1 MYSFK
6 SLFWF
11 LTLFF
16 GTLVLQA
23 QSGYSKTVKTDQVS
37 VTLFSQYDQITRGQK
52 FQVFLRMK
60 MEPSWHTYHKDP
72 GDSGMPTEIIW
83 ELPEGF
89 TASEIEWPEPIR
101 FENAGI
107 ISYGYKNLVFLPINL
122 QAPMNLSIGEKI
134 LIKAKVNWLACN
146 DICIPGQA
154 NIELILNI
162 GKNSLINSKLP
173 ITLTDM
179 LTNAQNAI
187 TPKALDTT
195 LEMTKVTFWQSLLFA
210 FIGGI
215 LLNAMPCVFPV
226 LGIKVMGFVNQAGS
240 NRTKIKQHGWVFTL
254 GILLSFWF
262 LSAVLIG
269 LRSSGEKL
277 GWGFQLQNTYF
288 NASLIILLFTFGL
301 NLLGV
306 FEWGNSFIGTGARF
320 QKKEGLI
327 GTFFSGILATV
338 VATPCTGPF
347 MGTALGYAL
356 SLSVGGIFA
365 IFTCLA
371 IGLSFPYLILSFYPA
386 WLKFL
391 PRPGA
396 WMIFWKEL
404 LAFPLFATVVW
415 LLWVFG
421 TQTDTDSLVK
431 MLFALLFIGLM
442 AWVWKNGLNPIHS
455 MARKTLSS
463 FLILGLVV
471 VSGLLAISAAKV
483 NQAYASDLKWEI
495 YSYNRISELIAEGK
509 TVYVDFTAK
518 WCLQCQVNKKLVF
531 QSNKT
536 KSVVKAFKRNN
547 VVPILADWTQK
558 DPEITQAL
566 ENLGRVGVPLNVIY
580 SSKLKEPF
588 ILPSIL
594 SVDAVINALDSL

>member
-1 MYSFK
+1 MHSFN
-6 SLFWF
+6 SLFWS

-16 GTLVLQA
+16 GTLVIQA
-23 QSGYSKTVKTDQVS
+23 QSGYSKTVKTEEVS
-37 VTLFSQYDQITRGQK
+37 VTLLSQYDQITRGQK
-52 FQVFLRMK
+52 FQVFLRMN
-60 MEPSWHTYHKDP
+60 MEPGWHTYHKNP

-89 TASEIEWPEPIR
+89 TASEIEWPEPVR
-101 FENAGI
+101 FENTGI
-107 ISYGYKNLVFLPINL
+107 ISYGYKNLVFLTINL

-154 NIELILNI
+154 NLELILRTGN
-162 GKNSLINSKLP
+162 NSLINSKLP
-173 ITLTDM
+173 DNLTTKLINAKNTIIPEAIDM
-179 LTNAQNAI
+179 
-187 TPKALDTT
+187 T
-195 LEMTKVTFWQSLLFA
+195 LEITKFTFWQSLLFA

-226 LGIKVMGFVNQAGS
+226 LGIKIMGFVNQAGS
-240 NRTKIKQHGWVFTL
+240 NPSRIKQHGWVFTL
-254 GILLSFWF
+254 GILLSFWL

-277 GWGFQLQNTYF
+277 GWGFQLQNPYF

-306 FEWGNSFIGTGARF
+306 FEWGNLFIGTGAKIQR
-320 QKKEGLI
+320 KEGLI
-327 GTFFSGILATV
+327 GTFFSGILATI

-365 IFTCLA
+365 IFTSLA

-386 WLKFL
+386 WVKLL

-421 TQTDTDSLVK
+421 TQTDTDSIVK
-431 MLFALLFIGLM
+431 MLFSLLFIGLM

-455 MARKTLSS
+455 FVRKTFSS
-463 FLILGLVV
+463 FLILGLVI
-471 VSGLLAISAAKV
+471 VSGSLAISAAKV
-483 NQAYASDLKWEI
+483 NQTSASDIKWEI
-495 YSYNRISELIAEGK
+495 YSNDRISELIAEGK
-509 TVYVDFTAK
+509 SVYVDFTAK
-518 WCLQCQVNKKLVF
+518 WCLQCQVNKRLVF
-531 QSNKT
+531 QSNET
-536 KSVVKAFKRNN
+536 ESIIKAFKRNN
-547 VVPILADWTQK
+547 VVPMIADWTQK

-566 ENLGRVGVPLNVIY
+566 ENLDRVGVPLNVIY
-580 SSKLKEPF
+580 SSKLKEPL
-588 ILPSIL
+588 ILPNIL
-594 SVDAVINALDSL
+594 SVDAVITALDSL